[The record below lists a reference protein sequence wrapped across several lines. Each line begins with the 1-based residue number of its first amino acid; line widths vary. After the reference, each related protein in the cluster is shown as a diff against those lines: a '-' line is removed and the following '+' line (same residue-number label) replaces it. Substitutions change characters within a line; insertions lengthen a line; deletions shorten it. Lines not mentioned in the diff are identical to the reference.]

1 MAPVLLSVARSIRH
15 EGENAVKARI
25 HWVAAVLVAVL
36 LVAFGHQWGRC
47 ADRFKAPA
55 TKQAQAV
62 QSLVGVWQADTVSM
76 TPPSGSRRQID
87 GKDAAFNV
95 TITDKT
101 FTMRMRDKPLAEM
114 SYVLDAKQKPCA
126 IDLKSADGVM
136 LGICER
142 KGDRLRISV
151 NDEAQ
156 GRPHDFDDA
165 SGMVL
170 NLTAFEVESLFAI
183 HADGSGRRCILTM
196 PDYTVVGSP
205 DWSRD
210 GKRIA
215 FDAWK
220 SVYGE
225 GLNSAHVLLVNA
237 DGRGMK
243 DLGPGAMPSWSLDDK
258 QLAFSSYGPD
268 RGVCIM
274 SADGSDR
281 RCVAPDGWAFAGRP
295 SETSSSSP
303 STITAMPIS
312 ASTTWRSRSGDCCSI
327 GHTSGS
333 TGGWRGRPTA
343 HGSPSRASCPKAAR
357 NCRGQRRRREERLQ
371 DHSLEGGGCGA
382 RQRRGTAGLG
392 RKRKPDS
399 RRHAT
404 QGQRPLATLRR
415 RFQRWQAA
423 AVASGSARRLGFRR
437 HDLVAG
443 RQANRVRRLPVREGG
458 AGPTAGA
465 NAGRASRSIN
475 NLKQIALGMLNHQAA
490 TNSSPCRPAL
500 IPKANHS

>member
-1 MAPVLLSVARSIRH
+1 M
-15 EGENAVKARI
+15 KARI

-281 RCVAPDGWAFAGRP
+281 RCVAPDGWGVRW
-295 SETSSSSP
+295 SP
-303 STITAMPIS
+303 KRNELVFTVY
-312 ASTTWRSRSGDCCSI
+312 DN
-327 GHTSGS
+327 GH
-333 TGGWRGRPTA
+333 A
-343 HGSPSRASCPKAAR
+343 DLCIY
-357 NCRGQRRRREERLQ
+357 
-371 DHSLEGGGCGA
+371 D
-382 RQRRGTAGLG
+382 
-392 RKRKPDS
+392 
-399 RRHAT
+399 
-404 QGQRPLATLRR
+404 
-415 RFQRWQAA
+415 
-423 AVASGSARRLGFRR
+423 VAKQERRLLLDRAYQRIYWGLAWSPDGAWIAFKGF
-437 HDLVAG
+437 
-443 RQANRVRRLPVREGG
+443 LPEGG
-458 AGPTAGA
+458 AEFAAVSAAG
-465 NAGRASRSIN
+465 
-475 NLKQIALGMLNHQAA
+475 
-490 TNSSPCRPAL
+490 
-500 IPKANHS
+500 